1 MLQRGEDTQAL
12 QRRLRIESSQRAGY
26 SRGQVARAVF
36 NGAAVEGV
44 AVFRRGEPASHLPL
58 RCRWLGLSF

>member
-1 MLQRGEDTQAL
+1 VLVHEEGDLEA
-12 QRRLRIESSQRAGY
+12 IESSQRAGY